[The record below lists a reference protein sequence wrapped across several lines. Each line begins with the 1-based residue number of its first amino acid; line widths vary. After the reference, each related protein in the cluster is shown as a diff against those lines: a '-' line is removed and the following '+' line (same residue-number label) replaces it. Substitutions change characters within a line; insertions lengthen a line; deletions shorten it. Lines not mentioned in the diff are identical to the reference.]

1 MAAADALATISEGLS
16 DKNKPDV
23 VARQAL
29 EKGLEILDRTGTDR
43 EERVRIKRA
52 IDHLQALERA
62 SIISQAL
69 TWFQTALNKSWVRVI
84 VAYCIWLPILLAIFV
99 VNPLWLL
106 HCNEALKNQL
116 SVKIA
121 PSKSEFSIGIPLGY
135 LSLITLMAY
144 HRHVL
149 DAWG

>member
-1 MAAADALATISEGLS
+1 MQMCDGPSLAPWAESVRAKDAVPHLVDLLKDLDAGVRRAAADALGQIGAEAKAAVPDLVELLKDPGEGVRMAAADALATISEGLS

-69 TWFQTALNKSWVRVI
+69 TWFQTALNKV
-84 VAYCIWLPILLAIFV
+84 
-99 VNPLWLL
+99 
-106 HCNEALKNQL
+106 
-116 SVKIA
+116 
-121 PSKSEFSIGIPLGY
+121 G
-135 LSLITLMAY
+135 
-144 HRHVL
+144 
-149 DAWG
+149 